1 MEAEKNKNLP
11 LLPSPK
17 KKGLLTII
25 ISIKKKDPK
34 RKVK

>member
-1 MEAEKNKNLP
+1 MEAERNKSLP
-11 LLPSPK
+11 LIPPPK

-25 ISIKKKDPK
+25 ISIKKDPK